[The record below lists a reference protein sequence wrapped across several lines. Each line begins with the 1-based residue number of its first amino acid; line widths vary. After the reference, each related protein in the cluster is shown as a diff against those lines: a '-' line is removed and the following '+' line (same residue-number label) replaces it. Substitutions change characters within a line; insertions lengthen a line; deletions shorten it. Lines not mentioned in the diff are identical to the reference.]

1 MKKIILL
8 AALLIATFAAN
19 AQKDESRREW
29 LGTFSS
35 ISLEGDMKVTLV
47 PIEEGAQPMLIIKSE
62 DLESSKLKYTI
73 NNKGEL
79 TVRESNNRNRTRR
92 TEIEIHYL
100 SLGTIKIA
108 GSDVDVVGLIEQPIL
123 DVEVSNGGFLKAEV
137 DVQDVAVKANG
148 QSTIDL
154 KGRSRYLTVDVAV
167 AKLDLRHLEVMSAD
181 VSVTQRGEVSVYATE
196 RLAADAGF
204 GGVVFYRG
212 NPTILRANTKVGSS
226 VNSIE

>member
-8 AALLIATFAAN
+8 AALLLTTFAAD
-19 AQKDESRREW
+19 AQKNEARREW

-35 ISLEGDMKVTLV
+35 LSLEGDMKVTLV

-79 TVRESNNRNRTRR
+79 TVRESNNRNRTKR

-100 SLGTIKIA
+100 SLGSIKVA
-108 GSDVDVVGLIEQPIL
+108 GSDVEAVGLIDQSIF
-123 DVEVSNGGFLKAEV
+123 DVEVSNGGFLKAEI

-154 KGRSRYLTVDVAV
+154 KGCSRYLSVDVAV
-167 AKLDLRHLEVMSAD
+167 AKLDLRHLEVMSAE

-196 RLAADAGF
+196 RLSADAGF

-212 NPTILRANTKVGSS
+212 NPSILRTNTKMGSS